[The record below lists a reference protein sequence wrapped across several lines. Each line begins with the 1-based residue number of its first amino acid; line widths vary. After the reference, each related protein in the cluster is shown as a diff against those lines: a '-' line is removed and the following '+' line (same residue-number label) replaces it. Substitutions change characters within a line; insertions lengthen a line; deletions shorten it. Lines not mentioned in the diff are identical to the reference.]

1 MVQKKATR
9 RTPPNSDPV
18 GRKFHGSFIEYVPT
32 YKMGDGK
39 YINHANSHIIL
50 ERDRPNTRGSGYS
63 EQDGASAIDIVV
75 GLQGVEPS
83 ALSAVDKN
91 MGSSTVNRPGDSA
104 RIYISQK
111 CDIDDYFGLPDGEMT
126 NDISAGTSGIA
137 VKADNVRLI
146 ARKGIK
152 IVTGTQSPETI
163 LGDGQKSSIQVG
175 VELMS
180 RGGLVKGQPM
190 VLGGNL
196 LNCLEEMVEIDTS
209 TNEDLKSLSNTL
221 SNLVSIVSSLATIVS
236 AVPGGAP
243 ASSFAPICSV
253 LLTSIQMLDLGIRDR
268 VMNENFGVKLLKRK
282 YLVPEIRLALIDPES
297 KEIGDDDAVGA
308 FPITS
313 KYHRLD

>member
-1 MVQKKATR
+1 MADKKATR

-111 CDIDDYFGLPDGEMT
+111 CDIDDYFGLPEGEMT

-137 VKADNVRLI
+137 IKADNVRLI

-152 IVTGTQSPETI
+152 IVTGTQAPETI
-163 LGDGQKSSIQVG
+163 LGNGQKSSVQVG

-180 RGGLVKGQPM
+180 RGGLTKGQPM

-209 TNEDLKSLSNTL
+209 TNEDLKSLGNIV
-221 SNLVSIVSSLATIVS
+221 SNLISIVSNLATIVS

-243 ASSFAPICSV
+243 ASSLTPICSF
-253 LLTSIQMLDLGIRDR
+253 LLTNIQMLDFGIKDR
-268 VMNENFGVKLLKRK
+268 IMNENFGVKSLKRK
-282 YLVPEIRLALIDPES
+282 YLVPEIRLSLIGPDS
-297 KEIGDDDAVGA
+297 KELGDDDAVGA